1 MPELNRAEHVRP
13 DESRLDGSLLHG
25 RTGLSNAADRVA
37 EAHAG
42 AASSPEDFGVQLEAW
57 RVRMEHA
64 LAARLPAATT
74 VPTRLHEA
82 MRYSVLGGG
91 KRIRPALLF
100 ATARTLGLTE
110 DEVEAA
116 ACAIELIHVYSLVHD
131 DLPAMDDDDLRR
143 GRPTCHKAFDEA
155 TAVLVG
161 DALQPLA
168 FQVLARDPALPAA
181 PATRIALVD
190 MLSVASGTFGMAG
203 GQAIDLAVQG
213 QQPGIAEV
221 EDMHARKTGAVIR
234 ASVLMAAQCVPD
246 LDAHLYDALSGFAT
260 AIGLAFQIQDDLLD
274 VLGDVSTLGKATGA
288 DRERDNLTHPA
299 IIGIEASQER
309 VHLLHREALDSLEPF
324 AERAAPLR
332 SLANWLLSRRY

>member
-1 MPELNRAEHVRP
+1 M
-13 DESRLDGSLLHG
+13 
-25 RTGLSNAADRVA
+25 AAQSDSF
-37 EAHAG
+37 G
-42 AASSPEDFGVQLEAW
+42 AQLEAW
-57 RVRMEHA
+57 RQRMEHA
-64 LAARLPAATT
+64 LAARLPPATA
-74 VPTRLHEA
+74 VPARLHEA

-100 ATARTLGLTE
+100 ATAKTLGLTE
-110 DEVEAA
+110 NDVEAA

-168 FQVLARDPALPAA
+168 FQLLVRDPALPASA
-181 PATRIALVD
+181 AVRLRLVD
-190 MLSVASGTFGMAG
+190 VLCEASGTFGMVG
-203 GQAIDLAVQG
+203 GQAIDLAQEG
-213 QQPGIAEV
+213 QHPTIEQV
-221 EDMHARKTGAVIR
+221 EDMHARKTGALIR
-234 ASVLMAAQCVPD
+234 ASVLLAAECVPS
-246 LDAHLYDALSGFAT
+246 LERNLYAALNDFAT

-288 DRERDNLTHPA
+288 DRERDKPTHPA

-309 VHLLHREALDSLEPF
+309 VNLLHRQAMQALEGF
-324 AERAAPLR
+324 GERAAPLR
-332 SLANWLLSRRY
+332 SLANWLLSRNY

>member
-1 MPELNRAEHVRP
+1 
-13 DESRLDGSLLHG
+13 
-25 RTGLSNAADRVA
+25 LSNAADR
-37 EAHAG
+37 
-42 AASSPEDFGVQLEAW
+42 AAATDTRSSVPADFGAQLEAW
-57 RVRMEHA
+57 RLRMENA
-64 LAARLPAATT
+64 LDARLPRATV
-74 VPTRLHEA
+74 VPARLHEA

-100 ATARTLGLTE
+100 ATARTLGLLE
-110 DEVEAA
+110 DQVEAA

-168 FQVLARDPALPAA
+168 FQLLARDPALPPS
-181 PATRIALVD
+181 PAIRLRLVD
-190 MLSVASGTFGMAG
+190 MLSEASGTFGMAG
-203 GQAIDLAVQG
+203 GQAIDLGVQG
-213 QQPGIAEV
+213 QQLDISQV

-234 ASVLMAAQCVPD
+234 ASVLMAAECVPQ
-246 LDAHLYDALSGFAT
+246 LATNLYAALNEFAT

-288 DRERDNLTHPA
+288 DRERDKPTHPA

-309 VHLLHREALDSLEPF
+309 VHLLHGQALEALQPF
-324 AERAAPLR
+324 GDRAAPLR

>member
-1 MPELNRAEHVRP
+1 M
-13 DESRLDGSLLHG
+13 
-25 RTGLSNAADRVA
+25 
-37 EAHAG
+37 EA
-42 AASSPEDFGVQLEAW
+42 
-57 RVRMEHA
+57 A
-64 LAARLPAATT
+64 LAARLPPATT
-74 VPTRLHEA
+74 VPARLHEA

-100 ATARTLGLTE
+100 ATARTLGLNE
-110 DEVEAA
+110 DQVEAA
-116 ACAIELIHVYSLVHD
+116 ACAVELIHVYSLVHD

-168 FQVLARDPALPAA
+168 FQLLARDPALPAS
-181 PATRIALVD
+181 PAIRLRLVD
-190 MLSVASGTFGMAG
+190 ILSEASGTFGMAG

-213 QQPGIAEV
+213 QRVDIAQV
-221 EDMHARKTGAVIR
+221 EDLHARKTGAIIR
-234 ASVLMAAQCVPD
+234 ASVLMAAECVPQ
-246 LDAHLYDALSGFAT
+246 LEPHAYAALNEFAT

-288 DRERDNLTHPA
+288 DRERDKPTHPA

-309 VHLLHREALDSLEPF
+309 VHLLHGQALAALACF

-332 SLANWLLSRRY
+332 SLADWLLSRHY